1 MRNENEMQFVD
12 TNNQPLQPS
21 DNQNY
26 SPVPNYSPNDG
37 SSSSRLINTRMVRIR
52 YGTKCVVSECNSS
65 KPFYQVNTISAID
78 DNNPQ
83 NENEG
88 PLFEAE
94 LTIPF
99 CCPQPPQFNITD
111 AQSKQPYAHCSFDGP
126 PIEHYACCCFGEYYL
141 ELPNMT
147 SYKIGNEIDISV
159 TKCYDTRSFY
169 RTFEYQGRPY
179 YKIGKPY
186 VKDDSCSCCKNKVED
201 RRDGPCCGCNCA
213 KKEIVKRIYIDIF
226 NMSDQ
231 CVGQFVRFFDQTGC
245 CCCVKPTE
253 FFEIY
258 FPSDA
263 NELLKIS
270 LIGHFLF
277 LNFVLEPLLWTL
289 PGKKEDLTSFS

>member
-1 MRNENEMQFVD
+1 MRKENEMQFVD
-12 TNNQPLQPS
+12 TNEQPLKPS

-52 YGTKCVVSECNSS
+52 YETKFVFCNSE
-65 KPFYQVNTISAID
+65 KRNYQINTISCID

-94 LTIPF
+94 LAIPF
-99 CCPQPPQFNITD
+99 CCPQPPQLNIND
-111 AQSKQPYAHCSFDGP
+111 AQSKQPYAHCRFDGKP
-126 PIEHYACCCFGEYYL
+126 TEQYDCNCCGEETYIEH
-141 ELPNMT
+141 PNMI
-147 SYKIGNEIDISV
+147 SNKIGNEIDISV
-159 TKCYDTRSFY
+159 TRCYDSRSFY
-169 RTFEYQGRPY
+169 RTFEYKGKPY

-186 VKDDSCSCCKNKVED
+186 TGENSC
-201 RRDGPCCGCNCA
+201 PCCEKKAEDNRPCCNCCCDKNA
-213 KKEIVKRIYIDIF
+213 IEKRIYVDIF
-226 NMSDQ
+226 NMSNQ
-231 CVGQFVRFFDQTGC
+231 CVGQFVRFLDQTGC
-245 CCCVKPTE
+245 CCCLKTNI
-253 FFEIY
+253 FFEVY

-277 LNFVLEPLLWTL
+277 LNYFSELWTL
-289 PGKKEDLTSFS
+289 PGKKEDLASFF

>member
-111 AQSKQPYAHCSFDGP
+111 AQSKQPYAHCRFDGP

-159 TKCYDTRSFY
+159 TKCYD
-169 RTFEYQGRPY
+169 
-179 YKIGKPY
+179 I
-186 VKDDSCSCCKNKVED
+186 
-201 RRDGPCCGCNCA
+201 
-213 KKEIVKRIYIDIF
+213 
-226 NMSDQ
+226 
-231 CVGQFVRFFDQTGC
+231 
-245 CCCVKPTE
+245 
-253 FFEIY
+253 
-258 FPSDA
+258 
-263 NELLKIS
+263 
-270 LIGHFLF
+270 
-277 LNFVLEPLLWTL
+277 
-289 PGKKEDLTSFS
+289 KEDLIIKLENHMLKMIVVAVVKIKLKIEEMGLVAVAIVLKKKL

>member
-1 MRNENEMQFVD
+1 MRKENEMQFVH
-12 TNNQPLQPS
+12 TNEQLLKPS

-52 YGTKCVVSECNSS
+52 YETKFVFGECNSE
-65 KPFYQVNTISAID
+65 KRNYQINTISCID

-94 LTIPF
+94 LTIPS
-99 CCPQPPQFNITD
+99 CCPQPPQLNIND
-111 AQSKQPYAHCSFDGP
+111 AQSKQPYALCRFDGKA
-126 PIEHYACCCFGEYYL
+126 IEQYDFNLCEEESYM
-141 ELPNMT
+141 ELPNMI
-147 SYKIGNEIDISV
+147 SNKIGNEIDISV
-159 TKCYDTRSFY
+159 TRCYDSRSLY
-169 RTFEYQGRPY
+169 RTFEYKGKPF

-186 VKDDSCSCCKNKVED
+186 AGEKSCPCCCKKKPEDNRPCCNCCCSCAKNSIE
-201 RRDGPCCGCNCA
+201 
-213 KKEIVKRIYIDIF
+213 KRIYIDIF

-231 CVGQFVRFFDQTGC
+231 CVGQFVRFLDQTGC
-245 CCCVKPTE
+245 CCCLKTNI
-253 FFEIY
+253 FFEVY

-277 LNFVLEPLLWTL
+277 LNFDFEFWAL
-289 PGKKEDLTSFS
+289 PGKKEDLASFS